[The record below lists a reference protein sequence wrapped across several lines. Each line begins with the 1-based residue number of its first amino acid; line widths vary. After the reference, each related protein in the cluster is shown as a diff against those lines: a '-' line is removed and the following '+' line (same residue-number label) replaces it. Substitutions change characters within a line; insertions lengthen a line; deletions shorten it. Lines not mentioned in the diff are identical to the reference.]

1 MIKGIYAKINKV
13 MDADLKIIERLHQI
27 GWLRAC
33 IEKQDDTLLIEHKE
47 EGVKK

>member
-13 MDADLKIIERLHQI
+13 MDADLKIIERPHQI
-27 GWLRAC
+27 GWLKAY

-47 EGVKK
+47 DGI